1 MYKVGDKVIH
11 NQEGACCIKEIVD
24 LNVGGAVKEYFLL
37 IPIMNEAT
45 TIYISTGTDKQRNI
59 RPVITSENYK
69 KIMSEVSDAPLEWIE
84 DPKQRIKLLSNMIS
98 SFDFKE
104 LLLVLDCLN
113 THENEKSLS
122 NKDTEFLMFAKKLVF
137 SELSVL
143 LDVEYNMI
151 DADPGAYISLL
162 EAI

>member
-11 NQEGACCIKEIVD
+11 NQEGACRIREIVD
-24 LNVGGAVKEYFLL
+24 LNISGAVNEYFLL
-37 IPIMNEAT
+37 IPILNEAT
-45 TIYISTGTDKQRNI
+45 TIYISTGTNKQRNI
-59 RPVITSENYK
+59 RPVITSDKYK

-104 LLLVLDCLN
+104 LLLALECLN

-122 NKDTEFLMFAKKLVF
+122 NKDTEFFMFAKKLVF
-137 SELSVL
+137 SELSIL
-143 LDVEYNMI
+143 LDVDYDMI
-151 DADPGAYISLL
+151 DANPGSYISLL
-162 EAI
+162 DVL